1 MLSIQKIKLMQNQTL
16 IQFFHWYYNEEQNL
30 WTKVAA
36 EAGHLKEIGITA
48 VWLPPAY
55 KSNNAAYDV
64 GYAVYDLF
72 DLGEFDQKGS
82 VNTKHGSKDEYI
94 KAIEALHDN
103 GVGVLADAVFNHK
116 AGGDELEKIA
126 VRTVNPEDRN
136 EFTSDVFEIEAWT
149 KFTFPGRQ
157 GKYSEFIWNHEC
169 FSGVDW
175 AEDLQET
182 AIYSIQNYL
191 GEGFEEV
198 PSTELGNYDYLMFND
213 IDYRNRA
220 VIEELKYWGEWIV
233 ETTKVD
239 GFRLDAVKHINPD
252 FIVEWIDHLNQ
263 KFNREF
269 FIVAEDWNVVDR
281 EGQLKYIEITGG
293 RTQIFDSLLHHNFF
307 LASKEED
314 FDMRTIF
321 DGTLVQV
328 KPDLAVTFV
337 DNHDSQPLQA
347 LESYVDFW
355 FRPLAYA
362 IILLRVQGIP
372 CLFFPDLYGGI
383 YDDKD
388 KEGDEVHVELVAIP
402 AVETMSKIR
411 TALAYGEQRDYF
423 DHGICVGWTRA
434 GDEEHENSGLAVLLS
449 TGEEGFKEMEIGKH
463 FVGKTFVDALGYR
476 QQEVVIDENGWAEF
490 HCNAGSVSVW
500 VLKVG

>member
-1 MLSIQKIKLMQNQTL
+1 MQNQTL

-36 EAGHLKEIGITA
+36 EAGHLKEIGVTS

-82 VNTKHGSKDEYI
+82 VVTKHGSKDEYI
-94 KAIEALHDN
+94 KAIDALHDN
-103 GVGVLADAVFNHK
+103 GIGVLADAVFNHK
-116 AGGDELEKIA
+116 AGGDELEKIK
-126 VRTVNPEDRN
+126 VRTVNPDDRN

-157 GKYSEFIWNHEC
+157 GKYSEFIWDHEC

-175 AEDLQET
+175 AEDKQET

-191 GEGFEEV
+191 GEGFENV
-198 PSTELGNYDYLMFND
+198 PSTEFGNYDYLMFND

-220 VIEELKYWGEWIV
+220 VIEELKYWGEWII
-233 ETTKVD
+233 ETTRVD

-269 FIVAEDWNVVDR
+269 FIVAEDWNVIDIQ
-281 EGQLKYIEITGG
+281 GQLQYIETTGG

-307 LASKEED
+307 LASKDEE

-337 DNHDSQPLQA
+337 DNHDSQP
-347 LESYVDFW
+347 
-355 FRPLAYA
+355 
-362 IILLRVQGIP
+362 
-372 CLFFPDLYGGI
+372 
-383 YDDKD
+383 
-388 KEGDEVHVELVAIP
+388 
-402 AVETMSKIR
+402 
-411 TALAYGEQRDYF
+411 
-423 DHGICVGWTRA
+423 
-434 GDEEHENSGLAVLLS
+434 
-449 TGEEGFKEMEIGKH
+449 
-463 FVGKTFVDALGYR
+463 
-476 QQEVVIDENGWAEF
+476 
-490 HCNAGSVSVW
+490 
-500 VLKVG
+500 

>member
-1 MLSIQKIKLMQNQTL
+1 MQNQTI

-36 EAGHLKEIGITA
+36 EANHLKEIGVTS

-82 VNTKHGSKDEYI
+82 VPTKHGSKDEYL
-94 KAIEALHDN
+94 KAIDALHES
-103 GVGVLADAVFNHK
+103 GIEVLADVVFNHK
-116 AGGDELEKIA
+116 AGGDELEKIS

-157 GKYSEFIWNHEC
+157 GKYSAFIWDHQC

-175 AEDLQET
+175 AEDLKQT
-182 AIYSIQNYL
+182 AIYSIQNFV
-191 GEGFEEV
+191 GEGFENV
-198 PSTELGNYDYLMFND
+198 PSTEFGNYDYLMFND
-213 IDYRNRA
+213 IDYRNQA
-220 VIEELKYWGEWIV
+220 VVDEMKYWGEWIV
-233 ETTKVD
+233 ETTKID

-252 FIVEWIDHLNQ
+252 FIKEWIDHLNE
-263 KFNREF
+263 KFNRKF
-269 FIVAEDWNVVDR
+269 FVVAEDWDVVNT
-281 EGQLKYIEITGG
+281 EGQEAYIKITEG
-293 RTQIFDSLLHHNFF
+293 RTQLFDSLLHHNFF
-307 LASKEED
+307 LASKDENE

-321 DGTLVQV
+321 DNTLLQLT
-328 KPDLAVTFV
+328 PELAVTFV

-362 IILLRVQGIP
+362 IILLRMQGIP

-402 AVETMSKIR
+402 EVGIMSELR
-411 TALAYGEQRDYF
+411 SSLAYGAQKDYF
-423 DHGICVGWTRA
+423 DHGNCVGWTRF
-434 GDEEHENSGLAVLLS
+434 GDDEHENSGLAVLLS
-449 TGEEGFKEMEIGKH
+449 TGDEGFKEMEMGAK
-463 FVGKTFVDALGYR
+463 FAGKTFVDALGHCTH
-476 QQEVVIDENGWAEF
+476 EVEIDDKGMATF
-490 HCNAGSVSVW
+490 HCNAKDVSVW
-500 VLKVG
+500 ILKV